1 MDFAVKAQWVAA
13 LRSGKYKQGKHRLR
27 SDADEFCC
35 LGVLCDISPAA
46 RWNGTRAVGDSGGI
60 EDASIIDLPRSVQ
73 HWAGLPTTGPVVKRG
88 SLSALNDQGVPF
100 SEIADLIERD
110 L

>member
-1 MDFAVKAQWVAA
+1 MDYAVKAQWIAA

-27 SDADEFCC
+27 SDTDEFCC

-46 RWNGTRAVGDSGGI
+46 RWNGTRAVGCSGDI
-60 EDASIIDLPRSVQ
+60 EDASVIGLPKSVQ
-73 HWAGLPTTGPVVKRG
+73 RWAVLPTTGPAVKRG
-88 SLSALNDQGVPF
+88 FLSALNDQGVPF